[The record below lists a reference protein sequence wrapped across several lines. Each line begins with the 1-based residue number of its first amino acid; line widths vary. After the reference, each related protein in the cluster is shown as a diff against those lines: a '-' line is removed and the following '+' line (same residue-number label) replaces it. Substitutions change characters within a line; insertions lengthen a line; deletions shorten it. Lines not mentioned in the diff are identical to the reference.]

1 MARLTDFQFSELLIP
16 VRFGAQ
22 NEKFENNQNSIL
34 ELLEK
39 KGFKH
44 TQNYADG
51 KFWTYSLFESTNA
64 KISYKEF
71 KKIVKKS
78 LPGATVD
85 LDCAAIDKID
95 QKLFDPK
102 PAKENP
108 HVFDCISILLF
119 G

>member
-1 MARLTDFQFSELLIP
+1 MATLTDFQFSELLIP

-22 NEKFENNQNSIL
+22 NEKFKNNQNSIL
-34 ELLEK
+34 EFLEK
-39 KGFKH
+39 NGFKH

-51 KFWTYSLFESTNA
+51 KFWTYSLFESTNV

-78 LPGATVD
+78 FPGATVD
-85 LDCAAIDKID
+85 LDCSAIDNID
-95 QKLFDPK
+95 QKLFNPK

-108 HVFDCISILLF
+108 SVFDCISILF
-119 G
+119 Y